1 MPMPPAIA
9 STRSVVRSVRDRP
22 TIATKRDRAFLVEV
36 VLHASKQILVGDQTT
51 TIVLK
56 NGQRSAGFLRDQ
68 TAKQTESATSLM
80 PEGLQAAL
88 SFAEFADRVG

>member
-1 MPMPPAIA
+1 MG
-9 STRSVVRSVRDRP
+9 
-22 TIATKRDRAFLVEV
+22 TKCDRAFLVDV
-36 VLHASKQILVGDQTT
+36 VLHASKPILVGDQST

-56 NGQRSAGFLRDQ
+56 NGQTCAGFLRDQ

-80 PEGLQAAL
+80 PGGLQTAL